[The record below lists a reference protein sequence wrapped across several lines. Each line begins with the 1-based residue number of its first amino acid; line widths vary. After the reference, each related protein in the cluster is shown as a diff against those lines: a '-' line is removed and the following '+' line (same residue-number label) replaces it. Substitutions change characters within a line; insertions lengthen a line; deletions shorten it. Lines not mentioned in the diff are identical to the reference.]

1 MNNNNTINNK
11 MSADEN
17 KVAIVTGSSIGIDYE
32 TSLRL
37 QLKTALE
44 APSYFI
50 RASLRN
56 QRLLVRLYNLE
67 LLDFP
72 WSHGKI
78 QKPCQRWF
86 DHRRAYLHI

>member
-37 QLKTALE
+37 ENTSNSITAISE
-44 APSYFI
+44 IYSANNI
-50 RASLRN
+50 
-56 QRLLVRLYNLE
+56 
-67 LLDFP
+67 
-72 WSHGKI
+72 
-78 QKPCQRWF
+78 
-86 DHRRAYLHI
+86 